1 MTNILDFT
9 DDSRLLHVPIICLA
23 ETHLLSLGNL
33 SGIPFTYQ
41 IIRNDDVIDKFKSIA
56 VLYNKNSFNCLE
68 QEHYNAVLYIKFA
81 TTLSSLKQFNTL
93 VLYQKINSNIA
104 KFVVYVTYLAISKH
118 ADLILG
124 DINEDSL
131 LNERPITTLLQSL
144 GFTQI
149 VSEPTRIWDVCLDHI
164 YIRSTKTAS
173 KIFMCYLIVF
183 IFLTMIQ
190 LFHTIKIRW

>member
-23 ETHLLSLGNL
+23 ETHLLSLSNL

-81 TTLSSLKQFNTL
+81 TTLSSLKKFNTL

-118 ADLILG
+118 AHLILG

>member
-1 MTNILDFT
+1 M
-9 DDSRLLHVPIICLA
+9 
-23 ETHLLSLGNL
+23 
-33 SGIPFTYQ
+33 
-41 IIRNDDVIDKFKSIA
+41 
-56 VLYNKNSFNCLE
+56 
-68 QEHYNAVLYIKFA
+68 LYIKFA
-81 TTLSSLKQFNTL
+81 TTLSSLKKFNAL